1 MTDTL
6 DLSGE
11 GKASEAEIE
20 FAAGNIFDELR
31 VFDSPKDAG
40 AAIALAHYKMIV
52 AVFPP
57 EFKKQAIEDIEAHCE
72 MIKKFLEEDWN

>member
-1 MTDTL
+1 MTEEL

-11 GKASEAEIE
+11 GKASDAEIE

-40 AAIALAHYKMIV
+40 STIALAHYKMLV

-57 EFKKQAIEDIEAHCE
+57 KFKKQAIEALEAHCE
-72 MIKKFLEEDWN
+72 MIKKFLEEDYN